1 MLLAGDGDRVDL
13 REVGQ
18 FSETV
23 ERELEAIKPEERISV
38 HFTALP
44 SAEESFRMAAVGEV
58 GAERRAGAGDR
69 RAFRRVQHERRCALR
84 GQVKTQD
91 DRHSLSECTR

>member
-1 MLLAGDGDRVDL
+1 MLLARDGDRVDL

-18 FSETV
+18 FGEAV
-23 ERELEAIKPEERISV
+23 ERELEAIKPKERIGV
-38 HFTALP
+38 HFAALP
-44 SAEESFRMAAVGEV
+44 STEESFRMSAIGEV